1 MPLLPNSVHIDQ
13 ALTNVSISYAQ
24 SLDSFISTK
33 IFPTVSVSKRS
44 NKYFTFPK
52 GSWLRSNAS
61 VRAAGTASNMANFT
75 VSNDS
80 YQCEEHSVAM
90 PIDDQT
96 EFNADFDMK
105 LAATQWITEQ
115 ILIERDKV
123 FADAFFKTGVWSA
136 DINMAGAGK
145 TKWDVATST
154 PIQDIANEAD
164 TIQGATGKRPTDLVL
179 SQDTF
184 KALSNNEDLL
194 DRVKYTQAGILTT
207 ELMASLLGVKRVHVA
222 TGVFNNAVQ
231 GAADNV
237 GFIFTGG
244 QALLLYVPDTP
255 GLMQAAGG
263 YHFAVSDDSANNP
276 SGYAARQFRDEP
288 KHSTIIE
295 GMTHYDFKLV
305 AQELGTVFHNCVG

>member
-24 SLDSFISTK
+24 TLDSFVSTK

-61 VRAAGTASNMANFT
+61 IRAAGTASNMANFT

-80 YQCEEHSVAM
+80 YQCEQHTVAM

-105 LAATQWITEQ
+105 LAATQWVTEQ

-123 FADAFFKTGVWSA
+123 FADEFYTTGLWSA
-136 DINMAGAGK
+136 DPVPS
-145 TKWDVATST
+145 TKWDDAAST
-154 PIQDIANEAD
+154 PIQDIATQAD
-164 TIQGATGKRPTDLVL
+164 AVQGATGKRPNTLVL
-179 SQDTF
+179 SQDTY
-184 KALSNNEDLL
+184 KALTNNEDLL
-194 DRVKYTQAGILTT
+194 DRVKYTERGILTT
-207 ELMASLLGVKRVHVA
+207 DLMASLLDVKNVYVASGVY
-222 TGVFNNAVQ
+222 NDAVQ
-231 GAADNV
+231 GAADNI
-237 GFIFTGG
+237 GHIFANES
-244 QALLLYVPDTP
+244 ALLLYVPDSP

-263 YHFAVSDDSANNP
+263 YHFALSDDSANNP
-276 SGYAARQFRDEP
+276 AGYAVRQFRDEA

-305 AQELGTVFHNCVG
+305 ASELGVFFNNCLST